1 MCASACSGNVKD
13 LIVPTGMTGGQFA
26 SEQPDSKES
35 IMSVLNLSMAT

>member
-1 MCASACSGNVKD
+1 MCASACSGNVKG

-35 IMSVLNLSMAT
+35 IMPVLNLSVAT